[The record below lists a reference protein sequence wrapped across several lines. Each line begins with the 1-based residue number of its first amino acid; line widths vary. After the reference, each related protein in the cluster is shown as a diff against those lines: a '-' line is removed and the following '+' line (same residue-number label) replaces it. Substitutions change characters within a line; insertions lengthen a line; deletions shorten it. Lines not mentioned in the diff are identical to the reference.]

1 LGKGEISN
9 EYNCLKP
16 VWHCHTNVA
25 IMNLTRCI
33 LLGASLWAVG
43 LQSKAGDWPQWRGP
57 ERTGYAGS
65 REQGPG
71 SVSGEPKVFW
81 RKEIGGGFSSPV
93 VAGGKLAYL
102 DAQDGKEI
110 AHLIDA
116 TTGKE
121 IWQAVYGEMYEDEWG
136 PGPRSTPIFDGDRV
150 YVQSCKGEFRC
161 LNIENGKVV
170 WGVSFE
176 KDFGVPFLG
185 SKANE
190 GTASRRGN
198 DGCGIIDGD
207 RIFLPVGANGAS
219 LVCYDK
225 RTGKIIWKSQSDEAA
240 YSSLMMATLA
250 GVKQVVYYSA
260 DALMGVESESGKL
273 LWRVPLRTDA
283 KRHAA
288 TPVIFDDCIV
298 VNSQTIGLMCI
309 RIGKDGDGLKAT
321 QSWVNKQLK
330 INISTPVL
338 VNRFLYSQG
347 VGRNLVCVDA
357 SDGKLMWSQEGFGEK
372 YSAIIVLGKNLL
384 VTTDRG
390 ELVMVAA
397 DSLKYSELGRM
408 QICGKTWNHPAY
420 ADGKLYVREGL
431 TSGWKLSSLGLMKS
445 VE

>member
-1 LGKGEISN
+1 
-9 EYNCLKP
+9 
-16 VWHCHTNVA
+16 
-25 IMNLTRCI
+25 MNLTRCI
-33 LLGASLWAVG
+33 LLGLLVCPIGFQSLG
-43 LQSKAGDWPQWRGP
+43 GDWPQWRGP
-57 ERTGYAGS
+57 QRTGYADS
-65 REQGPG
+65 REQGLG
-71 SVSGEPKVFW
+71 SLSGDPKVYW

-93 VAGGKLAYL
+93 VAHGKLAYL
-102 DAQDGKEI
+102 DAQDGKEV
-110 AHLIDA
+110 AHVIDA
-116 TTGKE
+116 ATGKE
-121 IWQAVYGEMYEDEWG
+121 VWQNVYGEMYEDEWG
-136 PGPRSTPIFDGDRV
+136 PGPRSTPIIDENRV

-161 LNIENGKVV
+161 FDIENGKVL

-198 DGCGIIDGD
+198 DGCGIIDGN
-207 RIFLPVGANGAS
+207 RIFLPVGAKEAS
-219 LVCYDK
+219 LVCFDK
-225 RTGKIIWKSQSDEAA
+225 RTGKVIWKSQSDEAA

-260 DALMGVESESGKL
+260 DALMGIDSDSGKL

-288 TPVIFDDCIV
+288 TPIIFDDSIV
-298 VNSQTIGLMCI
+298 VNSQTIGLMCFKI
-309 RIGKDGDGLKAT
+309 SKDGNALTAT
-321 QSWVNKQLK
+321 QSWANKQLK

-338 VNRFLYSQG
+338 VNHFLYSQG
-347 VGRNLVCVDA
+347 VGHNLVCVDA
-357 SDGKLMWSQEGFGEK
+357 ADGKLMWSQDGFGEK
-372 YSAIIVLGKNLL
+372 YSAIIALGKNLL

-397 DSLKYSELGRM
+397 DSSKYTELGRM

-431 TSGWKLSSLGLMKS
+431 TSGWKLSCLSLMKS

>member
-1 LGKGEISN
+1 
-9 EYNCLKP
+9 
-16 VWHCHTNVA
+16 
-25 IMNLTRCI
+25 MNLSRCI
-33 LLGASLWAVG
+33 WFGLLVCLSLR
-43 LQSKAGDWPQWRGP
+43 SFAGDWPQWRGP
-57 ERTGYAGS
+57 ERTGYADS
-65 REQGPG
+65 REQAPG

-93 VAGGKLAYL
+93 IAHGKLVYL

-110 AHLIDA
+110 AHLVDA
-116 TTGKE
+116 TSGKE
-121 IWQAVYGEMYEDEWG
+121 LWQTTYGEMYEDEWG
-136 PGPRSTPIFDGDRV
+136 PGPRSTPIIDGDRV

-161 LNIENGKVV
+161 LNIENGKVL

-207 RIFLPVGANGAS
+207 HIFLPVGAKDAS
-219 LVCYDK
+219 LVCFDK

-240 YSSLMMATLA
+240 YSSLMLATLA
-250 GVKQVVYYSA
+250 GIKQVVYYSA
-260 DALMGVESESGKL
+260 DALMGIDSDSGKL

-288 TPVIFDDCIV
+288 TPIIFDDSIV
-298 VNSQTIGLMCI
+298 VNSQTIGLMCFKI
-309 RIGKDGDGLKAT
+309 AKDGDALKAT
-321 QSWVNKQLK
+321 QSWANKQLK

-338 VNRFLYSQG
+338 VNHFLYSQG

-357 SDGKLMWSQEGFGEK
+357 TDGKLIWSQEGFGEK
-372 YSAIIVLGKNLL
+372 YSAIIALGKNLL

-390 ELVMVAA
+390 ELVIVAA
-397 DSLKYSELGRM
+397 DSSKYTALGRM

-431 TSGWKLSSLGLMKS
+431 TSGWKLSCLSLMKS

>member
-1 LGKGEISN
+1 
-9 EYNCLKP
+9 
-16 VWHCHTNVA
+16 
-25 IMNLTRCI
+25 MNLTRCI
-33 LLGASLWAVG
+33 LLGASLCAVDS
-43 LQSKAGDWPQWRGP
+43 QSDAGDWPQWRGP
-57 ERTGYAGS
+57 ERTGYADS
-65 REQGPG
+65 HEQVPG
-71 SVSGEPKVFW
+71 SLPGDPKVFW
-81 RKEIGGGFSSPV
+81 RKDIGGGFSSPV
-93 VAGGKLAYL
+93 ISRGRLAYL
-102 DAQDGKEI
+102 DAHDGKEI
-110 AHLIDA
+110 AHLVDA
-116 TTGKE
+116 ATGKE
-121 IWQAVYGEMYEDEWG
+121 IWQTAYGEMFEDEWG
-136 PGPRSTPIFDGDRV
+136 PGPRSTPILDRDRV

-161 LNIENGKVV
+161 LSIEDGKVL

-198 DGCGIIDGD
+198 DGCGIIDSEH
-207 RIFLPVGANGAS
+207 IFLPVGANGAS
-219 LVCYDK
+219 LVCFDK
-225 RTGKIIWKSQSDEAA
+225 RTGKVIWKSQNDEAA

-260 DALMGVESESGKL
+260 DGLMGIDSDSGKL

-288 TPVIFDDCIV
+288 TPIIFDDSIV

-309 RIGKDGDGLKAT
+309 KIARDGDALKAT
-321 QSWVNKQLK
+321 PSWVNTQLK

-338 VNRFLYSQG
+338 VNHFLYSQG

-357 SDGKLMWSQEGFGEK
+357 ADGKLIWSQEGFGEK
-372 YSAIIVLGKNLL
+372 YSAIIALGKNLL

-390 ELVMVAA
+390 ELVMAAA
-397 DSLKYSELGRM
+397 DSSKYTELGRM

-431 TSGWKLSSLGLMKS
+431 TSGWKLSCLSLMKS